1 MKENKVSNTLIII
14 PGIVLLLVLVSG
26 ISGEQVAGEHIGIG
40 DTSTLSELLSYAA
53 INNPGLKAAFF
64 RWKSAIEGVTGQK
77 SLSDPKFTFSYFI
90 SEVETRVG
98 PQQSKLGIMQMFPWF
113 GKLRLKGKAAMS
125 MVDSEEQMY
134 EQTKLNI
141 FFQVKKNYFDYYFIL
156 QNISVIKENIRLL
169 KYLESVAEKKYRSG
183 ITPYT
188 DLIKIQ
194 IESEKLL
201 DQLRSAEEL
210 IIPIQTRLNA
220 VLNRP
225 VNAPLPVP
233 ALNAIR
239 AVHFSRNQLV
249 DWMLE
254 NNPELKALDFRIEHE
269 RIAIRVARKN
279 YLPDFSIG
287 LDYVF
292 TGEARMADVVDSGK
306 DPIMAMLQINVPIW
320 FSRIKSEVNRAK
332 NILDSVLEE
341 KSKKKNTLIADL
353 DMVYYQY
360 RDAERK
366 VSLYRDQMVPRARQ
380 ALDVSRSAYKT
391 GNMDI
396 LNLVD
401 AQRTLLDFQL
411 HEKELQV
418 LRAIKLAELELLTG
432 RIF

>member
-1 MKENKVSNTLIII
+1 MKEKKVSHTRIRI
-14 PGIVLLLVLVSG
+14 PGIVLLLILAFG
-26 ISGEQVAGEHIGIG
+26 ISGEPVAGKRIEIGEK
-40 DTSTLSELLSYAA
+40 STLSELLSYAA
-53 INNPGLKAAFF
+53 INNPGLKAVFY
-64 RWKSAIEGVTGQK
+64 RWKSAIEGVTVQR

-98 PQQSKLGIMQMFPWF
+98 PQQNKLGIVQMFPWF

-141 FFQVKKNYFDYYFIL
+141 FFQVKKIYFDYYFIL
-156 QNISVIKENIRLL
+156 KHISVIKENIRLL
-169 KYLESVAEKKYRSG
+169 IYLESVVETKYRSG

-194 IESEKLL
+194 IELEKLT

-210 IIPIQTRLNA
+210 IAPVQTRLNA

-225 VNAPLPVP
+225 ATAPLPVP
-233 ALNAIR
+233 DLNTVR
-239 AVHFSRNQLV
+239 AVPFSKDQLI

-254 NNPELKALDFRIEHE
+254 NNPELKALDFRAEHD
-269 RIAIRVARKN
+269 RIAIRLARKN
-279 YLPDFSIG
+279 YLPDFSVG

-306 DPIMAMLQINVPIW
+306 DPIMAMVQINVPVW
-320 FSRIKSEVNRAK
+320 FSRMKSEVNRAK
-332 NILDSVLEE
+332 NSLNSVLEE
-341 KSKKKNTLIADL
+341 KSKMENTLIADL

-360 RDAERK
+360 RDAQRK

-380 ALDVSRSAYKT
+380 ALDVSQSAYKT

-396 LNLVD
+396 LNLID
-401 AQRTLLDFQL
+401 AQRTLLNFQL
-411 HEKELQV
+411 NEEESRVLQ
-418 LRAIKLAELELLTG
+418 AIKLAELEFLSG